1 MFNILSIYNPILMY
15 KTRNTNHSSQKQV
28 VTRTRNM
35 NTVLLLVFV
44 MLAGHL
50 VLSEETTIKSKEV
63 DLEIITENIKENKG
77 DEEISEEADDCESH
91 ILKRLGEYGL
101 QIFLNLNLFLLQQ
114 LL

>member
-15 KTRNTNHSSQKQV
+15 KTRYTNHSSQKQV

-35 NTVLLLVFV
+35 NIVLLVCVMMVGNLVV
-44 MLAGHL
+44 C
-50 VLSEETTIKSKEV
+50 EETTIKSKEV
-63 DLEIITENIKENKG
+63 DLEIFTENIKENKE
-77 DEEISEEADDCESH
+77 DEEVEEADDCESH

-114 LL
+114 LLQQ